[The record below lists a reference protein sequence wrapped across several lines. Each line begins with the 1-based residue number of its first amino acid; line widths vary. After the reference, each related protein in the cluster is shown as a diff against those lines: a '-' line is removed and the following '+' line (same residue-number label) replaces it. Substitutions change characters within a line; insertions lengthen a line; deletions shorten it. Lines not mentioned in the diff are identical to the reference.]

1 MMIRNHL
8 LSGVA
13 VFFWGLTS
21 FAAAQD
27 ATPALRFDAARAH
40 VQDVSHQLRAQQSQI
55 THDQEAAQA
64 ARSLHGPKVELKTE
78 QIWGRKTIDMDLTN
92 PFYGKIPPTIGG
104 QPTPGFG
111 ILEGMLTST
120 PSLNIHFKEDISG
133 PRSTLEFSW
142 ALFTGGR
149 IQAKIDALHQEV
161 LYSQAQYK
169 GTQLRLDATLAA
181 RYWGVQLT
189 RAVERLHQEDV
200 HDRERAVRRALAQE
214 KVGQLAKIERLQV
227 EVARDQAKRE
237 LLAASN
243 QREIAEVELM
253 RMLQME
259 SLPRL
264 SSPLFMLTGDLGTQ
278 SAWQEKALLQSPLM
292 HGIDAKARQAQEGVK
307 AAQGAFLPT
316 IFAFGQ
322 KNLIMEH
329 LTIPEPDWIA
339 GIGINITLWDQV
351 DRSSSLRAAEALVTK
366 ASETKAQIRQQLL
379 TSTEVAFLRVTQA
392 QDAYRLT
399 TSTLEL
405 AQENLRLRE
414 KAFSE
419 GLSTAIEVNEARTK
433 LLGARV
439 AQYAASYQFIVSWA
453 LLQATVG
460 EPFGMIDAFAR
471 PDYTILRNPS

>member
-1 MMIRNHL
+1 MTHRTSSL
-8 LSGVA
+8 AWVLSIVLGTLSNV
-13 VFFWGLTS
+13 S
-21 FAAAQD
+21 FATRA
-27 ATPALRFDAARAH
+27 PLRFDAARSH
-40 VQDVSHQLRAQQSQI
+40 LQEVSHQLRASQSQI
-55 THDQEAAQA
+55 SHDQAQAQA
-64 ARSLHGPKVELKTE
+64 AKSLHGPKVELKTQ
-78 QIWGRKTIDMDLTN
+78 QIWGTKTIDMGLDN
-92 PFYGKIPPTIGG
+92 PFYGKFPP
-104 QPTPGFG
+104 QMPGFG
-111 ILEGMLTST
+111 PIEGILTQT
-120 PSLNIHFKEDISG
+120 PSFNVHFKEDISG
-133 PRSTLEFSW
+133 PRSALEFQW

-149 IQAKIDALHQEV
+149 VQAKIDALHQEV

-169 GTQLRLDATLAA
+169 GTQLRLDARLAA

-189 RAVERLHQEDV
+189 RAVENLHRQDLK
-200 HDRERAVRRALAQE
+200 DRERAVHRAKRQE

-237 LLAASN
+237 LLDATN

-253 RMLQME
+253 RLMQMD

-264 SSPLFMLTGDLGTQ
+264 ASPLFILTGDLGTLTE
-278 SAWQEKALLQSPLM
+278 WQNKALMQNPMM
-292 HGIDAKARQAQEGVK
+292 HGVDAKTRQAQEGVK
-307 AAQGAFLPT
+307 AAKGAFLPT
-316 IFAFGQ
+316 IFAYGQ
-322 KNLIMEH
+322 KNLIKEH

-366 ASETKAQIRQQLL
+366 ASETKAQVRQQLL
-379 TSTEVAFLRVTQA
+379 TATEVAFLRVTQA

-414 KAFSE
+414 KAFAE

-439 AQYAASYQFIVSWA
+439 AQCAASYQFIVSWA

-460 EPFGMIDAFAR
+460 EPYGMIDSLSRADF
-471 PDYTILRNPS
+471 TSLRNPS